1 MGQPAVPISLEKLI
15 QVVRTAD
22 FLSESDKEKIL
33 WKNAE
38 GIFK

>member
-1 MGQPAVPISLEKLI
+1 LEKLI
-15 QVVRTAD
+15 SAVKTAD
-22 FLSESDKEKIL
+22 FLSESDREKIL